1 MVRLP
6 AFEDENDPIVESPNT
21 RQKRTQPDAS
31 LDFDTQDSGQN
42 NLEPSRAQ
50 PQVPVM
56 TGTHFHS
63 LDEKGRIIVPAKLR
77 PALGGGFW
85 MMLDEKDNIGIYQ
98 EQTGYDILR
107 YFEAKIADDPEDEEV
122 AAAVERTLE
131 AMDFVEVEGGWRVPI
146 PEFLRFRAGLTKEVV
161 TVGVLNHAVLWD
173 RDKWEEAKS
182 TQLASPEVR
191 KRQASLLRAAASGV
205 GLQKKE
211 APQREEADVAGRDA
225 GVAPGGANAPTEA
238 ASPGD
243 GGRGAGVLALSQLG
257 RKRS

>member
-6 AFEDENDPIVESPNT
+6 ALEEENDPIVESPNQ
-21 RQKRTQPDAS
+21 RQKRTLPDAS
-31 LDFDTQDSGQN
+31 LDFDTQDNIQH

-131 AMDFVEVEGGWRVPI
+131 AMDFVEVEGGWRVPRPPFTVRGHDVPLAPG
-146 PEFLRFRAGLTKEVV
+146 PEHGAHTDEILAELGL
-161 TVGVLNHAVLWD
+161 D
-173 RDKWEEAKS
+173 QEAL
-182 TQLASPEVR
+182 TQLR
-191 KRQASLLRAAASGV
+191 L
-205 GLQKKE
+205 
-211 APQREEADVAGRDA
+211 D
-225 GVAPGGANAPTEA
+225 GAIW
-238 ASPGD
+238 
-243 GGRGAGVLALSQLG
+243 
-257 RKRS
+257 